1 MSRGSIVRTTLAFAL
16 VTTATI
22 AWAAAPSTAVAG
34 EGSHVDARWSKVPI
48 PKFASLLAVSGTSNS
63 DVWAVGYIY
72 NQQFAVYRPVAFHS
86 IGGAFSD
93 TKIPIKGHGYSVFNA
108 VAAVAPND
116 VWAAGY
122 WNADPGYTGS
132 GLPLFE
138 HWNGSAWQVVP
149 SPDVGGGQIWGLA
162 AVASN
167 DVWAVGELTTARTLV
182 EHWNGSS
189 WKRVRAPYGDSLG
202 WLFGVSARSAND
214 VWAAGAA
221 YHGEEL
227 DTLVLHW
234 DGSSWTEFSSAN
246 SPDEYNQLAAI
257 YADPASDD
265 LWAVGNRTPGLG
277 YFQLSEHYDGATWTV
292 LAAPPGHDEVVLN
305 GVTMD
310 ANGVAWAVSSTY
322 GSGPLIQ
329 FWNGS
334 AWQVDQ
340 VPELFGAGLWAIT
353 RIGSTLWTVGSSVVL
368 RR

>member
-1 MSRGSIVRTTLAFAL
+1 MTRWTTFRTVFALATAALLARGAAPAVAFAS
-16 VTTATI
+16 
-22 AWAAAPSTAVAG
+22 STGQPVAG
-34 EGSHVDARWSKVPI
+34 WSQVSI
-48 PKFASLLAVSGTSNS
+48 PKQAALLAVSGTSTS

-72 NQQFAVYRPVAFHS
+72 NQQYAVYRPVAMHS
-86 IGGAFSD
+86 AGGAFVDS
-93 TKIPIKGHGYSVFNA
+93 KIPIKGHGYSVFNA

-122 WNADPGYTGS
+122 WNTNPGYTGS

-138 HWNGSAWQVVP
+138 HWDGAAWHVVP
-149 SPDVGGGQIWGLA
+149 SPNVGGGQIWGLA

-167 DVWAVGELTTARTLV
+167 DVWAVGELTTERTLV

-189 WKRVRAPYGDSLG
+189 WSRVQAPYGNSLG
-202 WLFGVSARSAND
+202 WLFAVSARSAND

-234 DGSSWTEFSSAN
+234 DGSSWIEFPSAN
-246 SPDEYNQLAAI
+246 SSDEYNQLAAI
-257 YADPASDD
+257 YADPANDD

-277 YFQLSEHYDGATWTV
+277 YFQLSEHYDGANWTV
-292 LAAPPGHDEVVLN
+292 LSAPPGHDEVVLN
-305 GVTMD
+305 GVTVD

-353 RIGSTLWTVGSSVVL
+353 RIGSTLWAVGSSVVL
-368 RR
+368 RRR